1 MNPPSPSHPTSEQWA
16 EYLYGELTP
25 EVRLGLEAHA
35 RECPGC
41 QAQLAQWR
49 ETMGAL
55 DSWRVRPRARPL
67 TVLSDYARWALAAG
81 LVLGLGWLG
90 GRFAAP
96 AAPDVQRIRAE
107 LQPAV
112 ELALRGEFEA
122 RLRAELAAADQRHE
136 DRLGEIAQAWATT
149 RAQDQQDTLAL
160 YQRAERQRRGELAA
174 LRRDLETVAVV
185 AQDAIGNTQHQL
197 TQLAV
202 NTQAAPAGDGGFPR

>member
-1 MNPPSPSHPTSEQWA
+1 MNPPSPSHPAAAQWA
-16 EYLYGELTP
+16 EYLYDELTP
-25 EVRLGLEAHA
+25 QVRAELDAHA
-35 RECPGC
+35 RGCPAC

-55 DSWRVRPRARPL
+55 DSWRVRPRPRAL
-67 TVLSDYARWALAAG
+67 TVFREYARWAAAAG

-96 AAPDVQRIRAE
+96 PAPDVQRIRAE

-112 ELALRGEFEA
+112 ELALRDEFEA
-122 RLRAELAAADQRHE
+122 RLRAGLAAADQRHE
-136 DRLGEIAQAWATT
+136 DRLVELAQAWATT
-149 RAQDQQDTLAL
+149 RAEDQQNTLAL
-160 YQRAERQRRGELAA
+160 YQRGERQRRSEYAA

-185 AQDAIGNTQHQL
+185 AQDAIGNTQQQL

-202 NTQAAPAGDGGFPR
+202 NTQATPAGDGGFPR